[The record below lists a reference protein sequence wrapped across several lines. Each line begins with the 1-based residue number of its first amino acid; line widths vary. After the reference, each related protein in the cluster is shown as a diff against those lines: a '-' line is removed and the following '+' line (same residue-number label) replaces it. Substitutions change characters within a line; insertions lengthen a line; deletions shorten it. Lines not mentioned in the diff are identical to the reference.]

1 MMLRTNS
8 KNLDFHAHMNVR
20 DIYIQPTADTIAKHM
35 RMPTK
40 QVISRR
46 YDITKRHIF
55 SDTLCAPAESNQS
68 FRKKKLSRMGSSGR
82 DPVGFNSIL
91 TISFNNLNTLHLKP
105 HHITLLKQTVFNKN
119 LFFFNIY
126 MGTFIRVFQ

>member
-1 MMLRTNS
+1 MLRTNS

-68 FRKKKLSRMGSSGR
+68 FRKKSC
-82 DPVGFNSIL
+82 PEWVQVAE
-91 TISFNNLNTLHLKP
+91 TLWGL
-105 HHITLLKQTVFNKN
+105 TVFWQFP
-119 LFFFNIY
+119 LI
-126 MGTFIRVFQ
+126 I